1 MACDVEVA
9 NESVRYWEKISGHT
23 TILNIVLMGVD
34 QYSLANFT
42 SFMFHAY
49 LIVLYLI
56 YYFSF
61 DEKRSLICMP
71 LF

>member
-1 MACDVEVA
+1 
-9 NESVRYWEKISGHT
+9 
-23 TILNIVLMGVD
+23 MGVD
-34 QYSLANFT
+34 QYYLANFT
-42 SFMFHAY
+42 SFMFYAY